1 MRTAAYKV
9 DVASDRRRRENVP
22 RHNLCFLFR
31 KLLSCRVKKGICFKK
46 GFYIVYNN
54 LRKYLYHTIGESYI
68 MNFKQNEK
76 DEETVYE

>member
-1 MRTAAYKV
+1 MFPV
-9 DVASDRRRRENVP
+9 DWKR
-22 RHNLCFLFR
+22 
-31 KLLSCRVKKGICFKK
+31 GICFKK

-68 MNFKQNEK
+68 MNFIQNEK